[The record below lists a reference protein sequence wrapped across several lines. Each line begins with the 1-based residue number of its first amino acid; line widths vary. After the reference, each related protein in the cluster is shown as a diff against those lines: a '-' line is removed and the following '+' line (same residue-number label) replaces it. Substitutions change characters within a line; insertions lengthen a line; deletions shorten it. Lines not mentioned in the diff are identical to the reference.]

1 MRDREQVEVE
11 LEAALAAALQYHHWH
26 LKAAERLSAK
36 IDFYRA
42 ELAAIKQKE
51 NEG

>member
-1 MRDREQVEVE
+1 MRDREQVEADMLKSYEAWMRFGQPKDWRE
-11 LEAALAAALQYHHWH
+11 LQTL
-26 LKAAERLSAK
+26 
-36 IDFYRA
+36 RA